1 MDERRFLSACP
12 HDCPDTCAMVTTVR
26 DGRATGVRGNPDH
39 PFTRGGLCVKV
50 KNYEER
56 VYSPDRVLHPLRR
69 TGPKGQ
75 GEFEP
80 ISWDAAL
87 AEIGDRFG
95 EIIARHGAQAIMPC
109 SYMGHEGLLNGLNCG
124 DPFFNRLG
132 ATVTERTF
140 CSSGANA
147 AYHMVLGMSPG
158 LDPESFVH
166 SRFILLWGCNV
177 ISTMLHHWPF
187 IAEARRNGAK
197 IVVVDPLRSRT
208 AAAADWHVPIRPGT
222 DAALALG
229 MIDVMIAEDLIDRDY
244 VEKHTLGFDELAL
257 RAESFPPARVEA
269 ITGVPAADVA
279 RLAREYA
286 GTQPAAIRIGVALE
300 RSAGG
305 GDAVRVVASLPALV
319 GAWRHVG
326 GGVMQNPGRA
336 FPLARDTISR
346 PDLIKPGTRVVNVL
360 QLGRALT
367 GRLKLDPPI
376 SALFVYNCNPII
388 AAPEETLVAEGLAR
402 EDLFTVVSEQFLTD
416 TALYADIVLPAATQL
431 EQLDLMYSWGHFYLT
446 WNEQAIAPLGEA
458 VSNTELFRRLAKTM
472 GFNEP
477 FFRRDD
483 EEMIR
488 DALDWSS
495 PAIGGITISDLR
507 QKGFARLNVG
517 SPELRTPHAN
527 GAFLTPSGKCEF
539 RSSMAAK
546 GSFVMPN
553 FRQGYRADQ
562 AATPVADVPDFIP
575 PRESPLDRTNGKTPY
590 RLCLI
595 TPKSHAFLNSGYAN
609 LQVQRHAAGE
619 QRVMLHPDDAQTRGI
634 LDGAAVTVFN
644 DRGRLSCKA
653 KLTPDVMRGVVAVH
667 GGYWRSGSKA
677 KAAVNVLAGAE
688 VANIGRAPAFSDI
701 AVEVAPA

>member
-229 MIDVMIAEDLIDRDY
+229 MIHVMIAEDLIDRNY

-517 SPELRTPHAN
+517 SRECRIPHAN
-527 GAFLTPSGKCEF
+527 GAFLTPSGICEF
-539 RSSMAAK
+539 KSSMAAK

-553 FRQGYRADQ
+553 FRQGYRVDQ
-562 AATPVADVPDFIP
+562 AGTPVADVPDFIP
-575 PRESPLDRTNGKTPY
+575 PRESPLDPANGKTPY

-609 LQVQRHAAGE
+609 LRVQRHAAGE

>member
-1 MDERRFLSACP
+1 MDEHRFLSACP
-12 HDCPDTCAMVTTVR
+12 HDCPDTCAMLTTVR
-26 DGRATGVRGNPDH
+26 DGRVVSVRGNPGH

-56 VYSPDRVLHPLRR
+56 VYSPDRVLLPLRR
-69 TGPKGQ
+69 TGAKGC
-75 GEFEP
+75 GEFES

-87 AEIGDRFG
+87 AEIGDRFRG
-95 EIIARHGAQAIMPC
+95 VIARHGAQAIMPC
-109 SYMGHEGLLNGLNCG
+109 SYMGQEGLLNGLGCG

-132 ATVTERTF
+132 ATIVERTF

-187 IAEARRNGAK
+187 IAEAQRNGAK
-197 IVVVDPLRSRT
+197 IVVIDPLRSRT

-229 MIDVMIAEDLIDRDY
+229 MIHVMIEENLLDRNYIERD
-244 VEKHTLGFDELAL
+244 TLGFDDLAA
-257 RAESFPPARVEA
+257 RAASFSPARVEA
-269 ITGVPAADVA
+269 ITGVPGEDVA
-279 RLAREYA
+279 QLAREYA
-286 GTQPAAIRIGVALE
+286 TTDPAAIRIGVALE

-305 GDAVRVVASLPALV
+305 GDAVRAVASLPALV

-326 GGVMQNPGRA
+326 GGVMQNPARA
-336 FPLARDTISR
+336 FPFARDTISR

-360 QLGRALT
+360 ELGRALT

-388 AAPEETLVAEGLAR
+388 AAPEEAFVAEGLAR

-446 WNEQAIAPLGEA
+446 WNEQAVLPLGEA
-458 VSNTELFRRLAKTM
+458 VSNTELFRRLAETM
-472 GFNEP
+472 GFDEP
-477 FFRRDD
+477 FFRRGD

-488 DALDWSS
+488 DALDWDS
-495 PAIGGITISDLR
+495 PAVDGITIAGLR
-507 QKGFARLNVG
+507 QKGYARLNVG
-517 SPELRTPHAN
+517 SPESRIPHAN
-527 GAFLTPSGKCEF
+527 GEFLTPSGKCEF
-539 RSSMAAK
+539 KSSLAVK
-546 GSFVMPN
+546 GSFVLPN
-553 FRQGYRADQ
+553 FRQGYKVNQ
-562 AATPVADVPDFIP
+562 AGTPVEGVPDFIP
-575 PRESPLDRTNGKTPY
+575 PRESPLERASSKTSY
-590 RLCLI
+590 QLSLI

-609 LQVQRHAAGE
+609 MRVQRHAAGD
-619 QRVMLHPDDAQTRGI
+619 QCAMLHPVDALARGV
-634 LDGAAVTVFN
+634 LDGTVVTIFN
-644 DRGRLSCKA
+644 DRGRLTCKA
-653 KLTPDVMRGVVAVH
+653 KVTTDVMRGVVAVH
-667 GGYWRSGSKA
+667 GGYWRSGSKGR
-677 KAAVNVLAGAE
+677 AAVNALAGAE
-688 VANIGRAPAFSDI
+688 VSNIGRAPAFSDI
-701 AVEVAPA
+701 AVEVVPA

>member
-1 MDERRFLSACP
+1 MDEHRFLSACP
-12 HDCPDTCAMVTTVR
+12 HDCPDTCAMLTTVR
-26 DGRATGVRGNPDH
+26 DGRAISVRGNPDH

-50 KNYEER
+50 KNYEDR

-69 TGPKGQ
+69 KGRKGL
-75 GEFEP
+75 GEFES

-109 SYMGHEGLLNGLNCG
+109 SYMGHEGLLNGLSCG

-187 IAEARRNGAK
+187 IAEARRKGAK
-197 IVVVDPLRSRT
+197 VVVIDPLRSRT
-208 AAAADWHVPIRPGT
+208 AAAADWHVSIRPGT

-229 MIDVMIAEDLIDRDY
+229 MIHVMIEEDLLDRDY
-244 VEKHTLGFDELAL
+244 IECHTLGFDELAA
-257 RAESFPPARVEA
+257 RADGFSPARVET
-269 ITGVPAADVA
+269 ITGVPGADIA
-279 RLAREYA
+279 QLAREYA
-286 GTQPAAIRIGVALE
+286 GTHPSAIRIGVALE

-305 GDAVRVVASLPALV
+305 GDAVRAVASLPALV

-336 FPLARDTISR
+336 FPFARDTISR

-360 QLGRALT
+360 ELGRALT

-388 AAPEETLVAEGLAR
+388 AAPEEALVAEGLER

-416 TALYADIVLPAATQL
+416 TAYYADIVLPAATQL
-431 EQLDLMYSWGHFYLT
+431 EQLDLMFSWGHFYLT
-446 WNEQAIAPLGEA
+446 WNEQAITPLGEA
-458 VSNTELFRRLAKTM
+458 VSNTELFRRLAETM

-477 FFRRDD
+477 FFRRGD
-483 EEMIR
+483 EEIIR
-488 DALDWSS
+488 DALDWNS
-495 PAIGGITISDLR
+495 PAVDGITIADLR
-507 QKGFARLNVG
+507 RKGFARLNVG
-517 SPELRTPHAN
+517 SPERRVPHAN
-527 GAFLTPSGKCEF
+527 GEFLTPSGKCEF
-539 RSSMAAK
+539 KSSMAGK
-546 GSFVMPN
+546 GSFVLPN
-553 FRQGYRADQ
+553 FRQGYRLDQ
-562 AATPVADVPDFIP
+562 AGTPVAGVPDFIP
-575 PRESPLDRTNGKTPY
+575 PRESPLDSVNGKMNY

-609 LQVQRHAAGE
+609 MRVQRHAAGE
-619 QRVMLHPDDAQTRGI
+619 QRAMLHPDDALARGI

-644 DRGRLSCKA
+644 DRGQLNCKA
-653 KLTPDVMRGVVAVH
+653 KLTTDVMRGVVAVH
-667 GGYWRSGSKA
+667 GGYWRSGTKA
-677 KAAVNVLAGAE
+677 KTAVNVLAGAE
-688 VANIGRAPAFSDI
+688 VSNIGRAPAFSDI